1 MPTYEFRCK
10 TCDTVFAEKR
20 PMSESSAPATCPGG
34 HTETVKLL
42 SMFAST
48 GGRST
53 SSVSGADVA
62 AAMSSAPA
70 RGCGGGC
77 ACH

>member
-10 TCDTVFAEKR
+10 TCDTVFDEKR
-20 PMSESSAPATCPGG
+20 PMSESDFPARCPGG
-34 HTETVKLL
+34 HADTVKLL
-42 SMFAST
+42 SVFAST
-48 GGRST
+48 GGRAT

-62 AAMSSAPA
+62 AAMSAPQ